1 MALDPGMEES
11 TVMDGAPYT
20 TILAKIIAPLSKPVV
35 ATIGLWTA
43 VAHWNAWFDSLIY
56 IRDPNKRVLQLILH
70 KMMNLLRNFYEFEEF
85 NTQLEIPISG
95 IGSGSCG
102 PSNNWTD
109 YTRLSFRSTIFR
121 QRYHAWRLQ
130 VKEKKEGGDG
140 KLGFQIL
147 GERR

>member
-1 MALDPGMEES
+1 MALDPGIEES
-11 TVMDGAPYT
+11 AVMDGAPYT

-85 NTQLEIPISG
+85 NTQLEIPIPPVSVQAVVVLLT
-95 IGSGSCG
+95 IG
-102 PSNNWTD
+102 PIILV
-109 YTRLSFRSTIFR
+109 YPFV
-121 QRYHAWRLQ
+121 QRYFVR
-130 VKEKKEGGDG
+130 GIM
-140 KLGFQIL
+140 LGAF
-147 GERR
+147 R

>member
-85 NTQLEIPISG
+85 NTQLEIPIPPVS
-95 IGSGSCG
+95 
-102 PSNNWTD
+102 
-109 YTRLSFRSTIFR
+109 RFR
-121 QRYHAWRLQ
+121 QLWS
-130 VKEKKEGGDG
+130 
-140 KLGFQIL
+140 F
-147 GERR
+147 